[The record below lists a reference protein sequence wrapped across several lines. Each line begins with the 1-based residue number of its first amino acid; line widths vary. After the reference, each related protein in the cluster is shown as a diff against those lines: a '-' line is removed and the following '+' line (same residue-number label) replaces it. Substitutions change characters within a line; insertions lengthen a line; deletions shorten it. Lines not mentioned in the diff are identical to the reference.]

1 MASESIAHS
10 ASGLMDYWLRAHS
23 DLRNNCWIPMVA
35 TTVYETKIGVGA
47 TSQTP
52 FNCKTWVKLRLRCR
66 LVQCLMILNFLCLVK
81 RIKLFWRTWL
91 LFLKKFLHIL
101 YLLFLK
107 GVSGSSNGSSE
118 HLIRAKLL
126 ENYDKIVLPVT
137 GKKMDV
143 RFKLRI
149 VKLLKV
155 VSITLQRNRNRN
167 QNCRNFR
174 RGTQRKSG

>member
-1 MASESIAHS
+1 M
-10 ASGLMDYWLRAHS
+10 
-23 DLRNNCWIPMVA
+23 A

-47 TSQTP
+47 TSQTS
-52 FNCKTWVKLRLRCR
+52 FHCKTGVKLRLRCR

-91 LFLKKFLHIL
+91 LFLKKFFHIL
-101 YLLFLK
+101 YLLFLE

-137 GKKMDV
+137 GKKMEV
-143 RFKLRI
+143 YFNLKI
-149 VKLLKV
+149 VKLLNV
-155 VSITLQRNRNRN
+155 VSITRQRNRNGN
-167 QNCRNFR
+167 QNCRNSR
-174 RGTQRKSG
+174 LGIQGKSEQRAVPPRPSNPDLV